1 MGFKRVLVTYGGNWL
16 GFLGWLGLHFP
27 RLKLDSGSPYPT
39 FKDKFEEMHVHLN
52 TFDICSSHNGTYNHL
67 HFDLKYRSEDYSS
80 PRNLLVWGYTHRT
93 IGELCSLWEWRSFC
107 CLLFGCSAM
116 RRVRLVKGWP
126 AEAWHRLSRISC
138 CSLRGRTLLSS
149 VRASSPQKG
158 YQAGKWELSSLGI
171 FSQPL
176 VNKNLVKWSLTAVL
190 HHAFPLGTQW
200 ALLASV
206 SCITQVRKESRPSL
220 EILRCIGPHQRDTG
234 NSKAGIL
241 RHWQRRV

>member
-1 MGFKRVLVTYGGNWL
+1 MEHITIFILILSIGQKIIPAQETSWSEGTLIGLLESCALYG
-16 GFLGWLGLHFP
+16 
-27 RLKLDSGSPYPT
+27 
-39 FKDKFEEMHVHLN
+39 
-52 TFDICSSHNGTYNHL
+52 
-67 HFDLKYRSEDYSS
+67 SEDHFVAIWMFSNEKS
-80 PRNLLVWGYTHRT
+80 QT
-93 IGELCSLWEWRSFC
+93 CQ
-107 CLLFGCSAM
+107 
-116 RRVRLVKGWP
+116 RLA

-200 ALLASV
+200 VLLASV

-220 EILRCIGPHQRDTG
+220 KILRCIGPHQRDTG
-234 NSKAGIL
+234 NSKAGRL
-241 RHWQRRV
+241 RHWQGRV